1 MGFKLTFCCNMPFP
15 SSSNNKYL
23 CISQKIKL
31 RLRYFLKLSYKGTA
45 YHGWQI
51 QPNAQSVQETLQ
63 KAMQTVLRSEISV
76 VAAGRTDTGVHA
88 KIMYAHFNIEIL
100 PYDANI
106 CIFKLNS
113 LLPKDIAILDIMA
126 VAEDAHAR
134 FDAKK
139 RTYQYHINQYKNP
152 FDVDGSWYFRHIL
165 DLELMNLAAE
175 ILLQKSD
182 FESFSKVHT
191 EVNNFRCKI
200 THANWQISRDRLIF
214 TISADR
220 FLRNMVRAIVGT
232 LINVGTHKITLEEFE
247 LIIDSKNRSE
257 AGFSVPAHG
266 LYLTAVDY
274 DYIPN

>member
-1 MGFKLTFCCNMPFP
+1 MPFKT
-15 SSSNNKYL
+15 SSNNKYL
-23 CISQKIKL
+23 CSSLKRKF

-51 QPNAQSVQETLQ
+51 QPNAQSVQEVLQ
-63 KAMQTVLRSEISV
+63 NAMRTVLRNEISV

-88 KIMYAHFNIEIL
+88 KTMYAHFDIETL
-100 PYDANI
+100 PFESDI
-106 CIFKLNS
+106 FIFKLNS
-113 LLPKDIAILDIMA
+113 ILPKDIALLNIVA
-126 VAEDAHAR
+126 VADEAHAR

-139 RTYQYHINQYKNP
+139 RTYQYHINQHKNP
-152 FDVDGSWYFRHIL
+152 FVTDGSWYFRHSL
-165 DLELMNLAAE
+165 NLELMNEAAQ
-175 ILLQKSD
+175 ILLLKND

-200 THANWQISRDRLIF
+200 TYALWKSNEDSLIF

-232 LINVGTHKITLEEFE
+232 LINVGTQKITLKEFE
-247 LIIDSKNRSE
+247 SIIDSKNRSE

-274 DYIPN
+274 DYIS

>member
-1 MGFKLTFCCNMPFP
+1 M
-15 SSSNNKYL
+15 
-23 CISQKIKL
+23 
-31 RLRYFLKLSYKGTA
+31 RYFIKLSYNGTA

-63 KAMQTVLRSEISV
+63 KAMTTVLRTEISV
-76 VAAGRTDTGVHA
+76 VAAGRTDTGVHG
-88 KIMYAHFNIEIL
+88 KVMYAHFDIYNL
-100 PYDANI
+100 PYETAV

-113 LLPKDIAILDIMA
+113 LLPKDIAIIDFIA
-126 VAEDAHAR
+126 VADDAHAR

-139 RTYQYHINQYKNP
+139 RTYEYHINQHKDP
-152 FDVDGSWYFRHIL
+152 FNTEGSWFFRHSL
-165 DLELMNLAAE
+165 DLILMNKAAE
-175 ILLQKSD
+175 ILLQKTD

-200 THANWQISRDRLIF
+200 THAVWEKNQDSLIF

-247 LIIDSKNRSE
+247 SIIDSKNRSE

-266 LYLTAVDY
+266 LFLTGVDY
-274 DYIPN
+274 DYIPNSILL